1 VGRVLAGFCLP
12 TLGKDSYFWGVLGVL
27 LALAPVLLVLVLCFE
42 VFLAFG
48 AAVLFWSVAGLL
60 WLAGAGVCPKVSG
73 RLAAAKTMASKLFF
87 MSISP
92 CGLHLSRNSI
102 FRQRSF

>member
-1 VGRVLAGFCLP
+1 
-12 TLGKDSYFWGVLGVL
+12 LGKDSYFWGVLEVL
-27 LALAPVLLVLVLCFE
+27 LVLAPVLLVLVLCFDGFE

-48 AAVLFWSVAGLL
+48 AVVLFWSVAGLL

-102 FRQRSF
+102 FRQRPF